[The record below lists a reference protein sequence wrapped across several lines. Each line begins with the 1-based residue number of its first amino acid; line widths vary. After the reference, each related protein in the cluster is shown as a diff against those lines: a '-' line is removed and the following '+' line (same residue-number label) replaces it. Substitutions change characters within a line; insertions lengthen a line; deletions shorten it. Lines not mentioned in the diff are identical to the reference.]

1 MTRLNRILLVFVLA
15 LACAAGVRAEMWVW
29 VDEQGTA
36 HWADHQ
42 VDARYWLFSK
52 GKAPS
57 QAVFAQ
63 PLASPPPSELA
74 GWVRA
79 QPAPPA
85 SAGAPGQAR
94 PAAAM
99 PVPPARAA
107 LSASATA
114 PVSGQRPRLLNWV
127 EGSAAYARFRPLV
140 NDVARQLGLDPN
152 LMVALIAAESAF
164 DPRAVSPKG
173 AIGLMQLMPGTA
185 QRYGVRPVPGASL
198 RDRLM
203 QPEVNLRAGAQFLR
217 DLLLMFPGRLDLA
230 LAAYNAGP
238 GAVQRAGLRVP
249 DYPETQ
255 NYVRVVTELLGHL
268 RTPGSPGLQP
278 IASQPA
284 LAVAPVIEP
293 VAGAPAATVWLPRQT
308 AEAVERGI
316 LLAPAG
322 IALGLSPGSSAGP
335 SAGPSAAPS
344 LARPNPISDR

>member
-1 MTRLNRILLVFVLA
+1 MATAWKSTSEMRWLDRIMLVGALA
-15 LACAAGVRAEMWVW
+15 LACAPAVRAEMWVW
-29 VDEQGTA
+29 VDEQGTS

-42 VDARYWLFSK
+42 VDARYWLFSR
-52 GKAPS
+52 GKAPN

-63 PLASPPPSELA
+63 PLAGSAPSPELS

-79 QPAPPA
+79 QPP
-85 SAGAPGQAR
+85 AR
-94 PAAAM
+94 PAASASGPSVAM
-99 PVPPARAA
+99 PTPPVGAA
-107 LSASATA
+107 LSASAA
-114 PVSGQRPRLLNWV
+114 PPVGGLRPRLLNLA
-127 EGSAAYARFRPLV
+127 ETSAASLRFRPLV

-203 QPEVNLRAGAQFLR
+203 QPEINVRAGAQFLR

-268 RTPGSPGLQP
+268 RTPGSPALQTV
-278 IASQPA
+278 ASQSP
-284 LAVAPVIEP
+284 LAAAPVIEP
-293 VAGAPAATVWLPRQT
+293 VVSTPAVTVWLPRQT
-308 AEAVERGI
+308 ADAVERGI

-322 IALGLSPGSSAGP
+322 IPLGP
-335 SAGPSAAPS
+335 AP
-344 LARPNPISDR
+344 PDPTSDR

>member
-1 MTRLNRILLVFVLA
+1 MTRLHRILLVFVLA

-52 GKAPS
+52 AKAPS

-79 QPAPPA
+79 QPAAAPQA
-85 SAGAPGQAR
+85 RAGAPGQAR
-94 PAAAM
+94 PSAALSA
-99 PVPPARAA
+99 PPARAA
-107 LSASATA
+107 LSAPSAA
-114 PVSGQRPRLLNWV
+114 PVSGPRPRLLNWV

-140 NDVARQLGLDPN
+140 HDVARQLGLDPN

-203 QPEVNLRAGAQFLR
+203 QPEINLRAGAQFLR

-268 RTPGSPGLQP
+268 RTQGSPGLQP

-293 VAGAPAATVWLPRQT
+293 VANAPAATVWLPRQA

-322 IALGLSPGSSAGP
+322 IPLGLSPGSSAGP
-335 SAGPSAAPS
+335 SAVPAS
-344 LARPNPISDR
+344 ARPTPISDR

>member
-1 MTRLNRILLVFVLA
+1 MRWLNPIMLVGALA
-15 LACAAGVRAEMWVW
+15 LGCATCVRAEMWVW
-29 VDEQGTA
+29 VDEQGTS

-42 VDARYWLFSK
+42 VDARYWLFFR

-63 PLASPPPSELA
+63 PLAGSAPSPELS

-79 QPAPPA
+79 QPSAAPAAGSPGASGPAAALPMPPA
-85 SAGAPGQAR
+85 SLGAPVL
-94 PAAAM
+94 P
-99 PVPPARAA
+99 
-107 LSASATA
+107 
-114 PVSGQRPRLLNWV
+114 PVSGMRPRLLSLAQS
-127 EGSAAYARFRPLV
+127 SAASLRFRPLV

-203 QPEVNLRAGAQFLR
+203 QPEINVRAGAQFLR
-217 DLLLMFPGRLDLA
+217 DLLVMFPGRLDLA

-255 NYVRVVTELLGHL
+255 NYVRVVTELLAHL
-268 RTPGSPGLQP
+268 RGQAESAPQP
-278 IASQPA
+278 TSNPVP
-284 LAVAPVIEP
+284 LAAAPVIEP
-293 VAGAPAATVWLPRQT
+293 VASVPAASVWLPRQT
-308 AEAVERGI
+308 AEAVERGL

-322 IALGLSPGSSAGP
+322 IPLAPATRPGSGP
-335 SAGPSAAPS
+335 AP
-344 LARPNPISDR
+344 ARPVMPSDR

>member
-1 MTRLNRILLVFVLA
+1 MKRPAPILLAFALA
-15 LACAAGVRAEMWVW
+15 MACAAGVRAEMWVW
-29 VDEQGTA
+29 VDERGTS

-42 VDARYWLFSK
+42 VDSRYWLFSR

-57 QAVFAQ
+57 QAVFVQ
-63 PLASPPPSELA
+63 PLALPSSELA

-79 QPAPPA
+79 QPPAATASTTPGAAAASGPPA
-85 SAGAPGQAR
+85 ALPTPPVGAALSGPAGAPVGG
-94 PAAAM
+94 
-99 PVPPARAA
+99 
-107 LSASATA
+107 L
-114 PVSGQRPRLLNWV
+114 RPRLLNLA
-127 EGSAAYARFRPLV
+127 ESSAASLRFRPLV

-152 LMVALIAAESAF
+152 LVVALIAAESAF

-203 QPEVNLRAGAQFLR
+203 QPEINVRAGAQFLR

-249 DYPETQ
+249 NYPETQ
-255 NYVRVVTELLGHL
+255 NYVRVVTELLAHL
-268 RTPGSPGLQP
+268 RTPGSAAVQP
-278 IASQPA
+278 VANQPP
-284 LAVAPVIEP
+284 LAAAPVIEP
-293 VAGAPAATVWLPRQT
+293 VASAPAATVWLPRQT
-308 AEAVERGI
+308 ADAVERGI

-322 IALGLSPGSSAGP
+322 IPLGP
-335 SAGPSAAPS
+335 
-344 LARPNPISDR
+344 ARPNPTSDR

>member
-1 MTRLNRILLVFVLA
+1 MRWINRIMLVGALA
-15 LACAAGVRAEMWVW
+15 LACAPAVRAQMWVW
-29 VDEQGTA
+29 VDEQGTS

-42 VDARYWLFSK
+42 VDARYWLFSR

-63 PLASPPPSELA
+63 PLAGSAPSPELS

-79 QPAPPA
+79 QPP
-85 SAGAPGQAR
+85 AR
-94 PAAAM
+94 PAASASGPSAAM
-99 PVPPARAA
+99 PTPPVGAA
-107 LSASATA
+107 LSASAA
-114 PVSGQRPRLLNWV
+114 PPVGSLRPRLLNLA
-127 EGSAAYARFRPLV
+127 ETSAASLRFRPLV

-152 LMVALIAAESAF
+152 LVVALIAAESAF

-203 QPEVNLRAGAQFLR
+203 QPEINVRAGAQFLR

-255 NYVRVVTELLGHL
+255 NYVRVVTELLAHL
-268 RTPGSPGLQP
+268 RTPGSAAVQP
-278 IASQPA
+278 VANQPP
-284 LAVAPVIEP
+284 LAAAPVIEP
-293 VAGAPAATVWLPRQT
+293 VASAPAATVWLPRQT
-308 AEAVERGI
+308 ADAVERGI

-322 IALGLSPGSSAGP
+322 IPLG
-335 SAGPSAAPS
+335 
-344 LARPNPISDR
+344 LARPNPTSDR

>member
-1 MTRLNRILLVFVLA
+1 MKRPAPILLAFALA
-15 LACAAGVRAEMWVW
+15 MACAAGVRAEMWVW
-29 VDEQGTA
+29 VDERGTS

-42 VDARYWLFSK
+42 VDSRYWLFSR

-57 QAVFAQ
+57 QAVFVQ
-63 PLASPPPSELA
+63 PLALPSSELA

-79 QPAPPA
+79 QPPAAAASPSGAEGSSGPPA
-85 SAGAPGQAR
+85 ALPMPPVGSALGGPAGAPVG
-94 PAAAM
+94 
-99 PVPPARAA
+99 
-107 LSASATA
+107 A
-114 PVSGQRPRLLNWV
+114 PVGGLRPRLLNLA
-127 EGSAAYARFRPLV
+127 ESSAASLRFRPLV

-152 LMVALIAAESAF
+152 LVVALIAAESAF

-203 QPEVNLRAGAQFLR
+203 QPEINVRAGAQFLR

-249 DYPETQ
+249 NYPETQ
-255 NYVRVVTELLGHL
+255 NYVRVVTELLAHL
-268 RTPGSPGLQP
+268 RTPGSAAVQP
-278 IASQPA
+278 VANQPP
-284 LAVAPVIEP
+284 LAAAPVIEP
-293 VAGAPAATVWLPRQT
+293 VASAPAATVWLPRQT
-308 AEAVERGI
+308 ADAVERGI

-322 IALGLSPGSSAGP
+322 IPLGP
-335 SAGPSAAPS
+335 
-344 LARPNPISDR
+344 ARPNPTSDR